1 MVGSGPS
8 LRPLARRAAVFGA
21 ALLLPA
27 TVLARPV
34 EIPFRLVSERF
45 MVVRLHVGHHG
56 VAPFVVDT
64 ASSITVV
71 SPALAG
77 RLGLALTASRDVL
90 THVDAGCLPVAR
102 LEGLRLGDRRVP
114 PLDVLVT
121 TLDALWRHDRS
132 VEGVLGQ
139 DAFVGTNL
147 LIDYRK
153 RRLIIDAGGL
163 LAPHLEGD
171 AVGMRQQGR
180 RVVVDVAVT
189 LSRTGPA
196 VPVRLVLDSAAM
208 AVTLFERD
216 DLKPVHF
223 APGRILGYVRIESIH
238 GMRVALKG
246 RVDELAV
253 GPNLLHGVPVTLTGR
268 PEWWGVSEQDG
279 LLPTSLFESL
289 YFDYRNGAVILNPR
303 WTGNRPPAVEALTP

>member
-1 MVGSGPS
+1 MRGEQAAGVDDQATRSVVDKQIRADERILPEH
-8 LRPLARRAAVFGA
+8 AFHAAV
-21 ALLLPA
+21 
-27 TVLARPV
+27 
-34 EIPFRLVSERF
+34 
-45 MVVRLHVGHHG
+45 
-56 VAPFVVDT
+56 
-64 ASSITVV
+64 
-71 SPALAG
+71 
-77 RLGLALTASRDVL
+77 
-90 THVDAGCLPVAR
+90 
-102 LEGLRLGDRRVP
+102 
-114 PLDVLVT
+114 
-121 TLDALWRHDRS
+121 
-132 VEGVLGQ
+132 
-139 DAFVGTNL
+139 VGTNL
-147 LIDYRK
+147 LIDYRT

-180 RVVVDVAVT
+180 RVLVDVAVT

-223 APGRILGYVRIESIH
+223 APNRILGYVRIESIH

-253 GPNLLHGVPVTLTGR
+253 GPTLLHGVPVTLTDR
-268 PEWWGVSEQDG
+268 PEWWDVFEQDG

-303 WTGNRPPAVEALTP
+303 WAGNRPPAVEALTP